1 MNIKT
6 VLFGLSLLVFV
17 FCSAQSS
24 YAAVDEKHSNNI
36 YFLVP
41 PSEHPWQD
49 SGSPP
54 IGDEI
59 RQEIASHFMVIN
71 GPWKI
76 FMLIPSSKIKPGK
89 SNTQM
94 PDNWSD
100 GKTPR

>member
-6 VLFGLSLLVFV
+6 VLIGLSLVVLIF
-17 FCSAQSS
+17 SSTQSS
-24 YAAVDEKHSNNI
+24 YAALDEKHSNNI
-36 YFLVP
+36 YFLAP

-49 SGSPP
+49 SGIPP
-54 IGDEI
+54 IVVDI

-76 FMLIPSSKIKPGK
+76 FMFVPSSKIKPSISK
-89 SNTQM
+89 TQM
-94 PDNWSD
+94 PGNWSG